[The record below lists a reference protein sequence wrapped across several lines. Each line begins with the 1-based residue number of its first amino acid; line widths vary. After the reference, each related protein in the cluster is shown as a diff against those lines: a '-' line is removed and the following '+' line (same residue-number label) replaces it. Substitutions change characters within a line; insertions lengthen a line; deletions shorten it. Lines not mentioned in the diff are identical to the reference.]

1 LIVKRLVYRAIN
13 FERMRSPIGRN
24 ALTCCMGYSL
34 VNIRNFDRFTV
45 RHWFEGTVTE
55 ELLSDVLVLLKL
67 IFIRNGSFDVTANE
81 APLYS
86 RFDIISFISSICTTV
101 D

>member
-1 LIVKRLVYRAIN
+1 MRYGLVD
-13 FERMRSPIGRN
+13 
-24 ALTCCMGYSL
+24 
-34 VNIRNFDRFTV
+34 IRNFDRFTV

-55 ELLSDVLVLLKL
+55 ELLNDVLVLLEL
-67 IFIRNGSFDVTANE
+67 IFIRDSSFEVIVNE

-86 RFDIISFISSICTTV
+86 QSDIISFISCICTYV